1 MGNLEDIYLLKNKLF
16 IDKKIVYSLI
26 FSLYFLFTLLRFL
39 YPANVLLTSIVV
51 GLGLFSLVSLSSTM
65 KLKDIFIYFYILGL
79 IIFVLISAIITSRYE
94 RLGHVFLFIL
104 SNTGIAFIILRSYV
118 YKWACYYVFY
128 ILAIFFLYQILSGV
142 NADDAVTVVSHN
154 GISMIILVA
163 CITLYLI
170 VSIEFQKI
178 SLIPAVLTAII
189 CIWGTGRSGILASFL
204 LLLGL
209 ILVKYEVKK
218 HVVIIILSPFLI
230 LYLFFESIIAFA
242 IQIPFF
248 TQAATNYLV
257 RANGEPE
264 VRLDIWNNYFNNLN
278 FSKFLFGV
286 NPKID
291 PWPDGQILAYNYHN
305 TFINLHAQA
314 GLMGIITMLLL
325 TVSFFKLIKYNKV
338 LSILL
343 LTLLTRW
350 FTDTGLYF
358 ESWDFL
364 PYFFSF
370 IILSRKYL
378 ENNKIIIKV

>member
-1 MGNLEDIYLLKNKLF
+1 
-16 IDKKIVYSLI
+16 
-26 FSLYFLFTLLRFL
+26 
-39 YPANVLLTSIVV
+39 
-51 GLGLFSLVSLSSTM
+51 
-65 KLKDIFIYFYILGL
+65 
-79 IIFVLISAIITSRYE
+79 
-94 RLGHVFLFIL
+94 
-104 SNTGIAFIILRSYV
+104 
-118 YKWACYYVFY
+118 
-128 ILAIFFLYQILSGV
+128 LYQILSGV

-189 CIWGTGRSGILASFL
+189 CIWGTGRSGILASFIL
-204 LLLGL
+204 LIGL
-209 ILVKYEVKK
+209 ILVKYDVKK
-218 HVVIIILSPFLI
+218 HVVIIILSPILI
-230 LYLFFESIIAFA
+230 LYLFFESIIALA

-264 VRLDIWNNYFNNLN
+264 ARLDIWNNYFNNLN

-314 GLMGIITMLLL
+314 GLMGIITMLMLA
-325 TVSFFKLIKYNKV
+325 VSFFKLIKYNKV

-370 IILSRKYL
+370 IILSRNYL
-378 ENNKIIIKV
+378 ENNKIIVKV